1 MNDKLEWEYLKELNC
16 PKCYKDLVRE
26 GNLRF
31 KCLDCGFV
39 ITEERLREVVI
50 KMCNEEKDFFGREN
64 FEELLEATK

>member
-16 PKCYKDLVRE
+16 PKCYKDLARE
-26 GNLRF
+26 GKVF

-39 ITEERLREVVI
+39 ITEERIKEVVI
-50 KMCNEEKDFFGREN
+50 EMCNDKQDHFGRAD